1 MDVGIG
7 IVVAFHISSI
17 ISSCLVLVL
26 VLPSASTTTGLVL
39 VRDGFIISI
48 DGDDNNI
55 CAVKFVLLP
64 SSLLMENAAVVVPSL
79 SLSPFSP
86 EDSIS
91 NDDDGENDVDRST
104 TISAVV
110 VVEVV
115 ETLLLLLAVA
125 VAGRTITSSDSN
137 CIDSMAAPTNAVPT
151 RMYIR
156 LAVIARLL
164 LTMLLVLLTPPPLPP
179 LAGKIGFML
188 PAVEELLETL
198 FLGLSVICWTT
209 IIIISSHRRPRDII
223 IFRGA
228 SLQYEELLGPSLL
241 PASSTISRESEIRY
255 SDSEGIVLLNQYY

>member
-26 VLPSASTTTGLVL
+26 VLPSASTTTGL

-91 NDDDGENDVDRST
+91 DDDDRST
-104 TISAVV
+104 TISPVV

-164 LTMLLVLLTPPPLPP
+164 LTMLLVLTPPLPP
-179 LAGKIGFML
+179 LAGKVGFML